1 MMAVEQGTGLVLGQ
15 GTVCLCAPEGF
26 SSAQFSI
33 DRGEPDATIAALMRR
48 GTDAGLIV
56 LASDEG
62 PLVVVSVTGSHEAV
76 VTFVESVQGGDADAV
91 A

>member
-1 MMAVEQGTGLVLGQ
+1 MMGVDQGTALVLGQ
-15 GTVCLCAPEGF
+15 GAVCLCAPVGF
-26 SSAQFSI
+26 TTAQFSI
-33 DRGEPDATIAALMRR
+33 DRGEPDEVIAALMRR

-62 PLVVVSVTGSHEAV
+62 PFTVVSVTGSHEAV
-76 VTFVESVQGGDADAV
+76 VGFIEAIQGGDDHAA